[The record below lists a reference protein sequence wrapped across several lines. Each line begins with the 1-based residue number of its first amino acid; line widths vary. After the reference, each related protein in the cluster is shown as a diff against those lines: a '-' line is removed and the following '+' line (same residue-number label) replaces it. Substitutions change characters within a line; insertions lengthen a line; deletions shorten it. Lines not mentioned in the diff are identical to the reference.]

1 MANMANL
8 LFMEPP
14 WLGTGHSRSNR
25 RKNLICDAKEGR
37 GAFKARILPFKICWK
52 SVVSKLVGEDSLT
65 GFLFVYA
72 SKRGMLVRNVDV

>member
-8 LFMEPP
+8 LFIEPP
-14 WLGTGHSRSNR
+14 WLGAGHSGSNQ

-37 GAFKARILPFKICWK
+37 GASKVRILPFKICWK

-72 SKRGMLVRNVDV
+72 SNGACW

>member
-1 MANMANL
+1 MPNKANL
-8 LFMEPP
+8 LFMKPP
-14 WLGTGHSRSNR
+14 WLGTGHSRSNQ

-37 GAFKARILPFKICWK
+37 GAFKARILPFKFCWK

-72 SKRGMLVRNVDV
+72 SNGAFW